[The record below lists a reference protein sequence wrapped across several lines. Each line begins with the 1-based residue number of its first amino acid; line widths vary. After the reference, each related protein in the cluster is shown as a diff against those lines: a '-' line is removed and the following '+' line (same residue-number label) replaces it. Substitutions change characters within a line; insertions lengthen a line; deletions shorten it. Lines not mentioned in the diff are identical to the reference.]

1 MGLLLSYPFFSLYHK
16 VYIPFRARG
25 SSQSLGQCL
34 IQKKSDCN
42 PLVTQSC
49 LTLCNPNGQPHAR
62 LPCLSP
68 SPRVCPNLSPLNQ
81 WCHPTTSSSV
91 TPFSSSCQS
100 FPASGSFPMSQFF
113 APGGQSIR
121 APASVLPMNI
131 HGWFP
136 SGLTGLISL
145 QSKGLS
151 RVSPAPQ
158 FESINSSVL
167 KTSLWSK
174 LSYSTTTL

>member
-1 MGLLLSYPFFSLYHK
+1 MLLFQRRHFVFQRMNPLFKCCFHQTVCLSFNFTSLMGLLLSYPFFSLYHK

-81 WCHPTTSSSV
+81 WCHPTTSFSV
-91 TPFSSSCQS
+91 TPFSSCLQSVTASES
-100 FPASGSFPMSQFF
+100 FPVSWLFSS
-113 APGGQSIR
+113 GGQCIG
-121 APASVLPMNI
+121 ASA
-131 HGWFP
+131 
-136 SGLTGLISL
+136 S
-145 QSKGLS
+145 
-151 RVSPAPQ
+151 A
-158 FESINSSVL
+158 
-167 KTSLWSK
+167 
-174 LSYSTTTL
+174 

>member
-1 MGLLLSYPFFSLYHK
+1 MLLFQRRHFVFQRMNPLFKCCFHQTVCLSFNFTSLMGLLLSYPFFSLHHK

-81 WCHPTTSSSV
+81 WCHPTTSFSV
-91 TPFSSSCQS
+91 TPFSSCLQSVTASES
-100 FPASGSFPMSQFF
+100 FPVSWLFSS
-113 APGGQSIR
+113 GGQCIG
-121 APASVLPMNI
+121 ASA
-131 HGWFP
+131 
-136 SGLTGLISL
+136 S
-145 QSKGLS
+145 
-151 RVSPAPQ
+151 A
-158 FESINSSVL
+158 
-167 KTSLWSK
+167 
-174 LSYSTTTL
+174 